1 MSTRVYLSQHTCQT
15 TQEEDALVCIRIQR
29 SRATVKDLH
38 RRLQHAY
45 QHEAL
50 SHITENRKVGTRKR
64 LIFQHPI
71 LAIIAHPPHVMLSM
85 RGVVRNSPSS
95 AGSFPG
101 AGGLCAR

>member
-1 MSTRVYLSQHTCQT
+1 M
-15 TQEEDALVCIRIQR
+15 CIRIQR

-64 LIFQHPI
+64 LIWVWLFFDDVHLMI
-71 LAIIAHPPHVMLSM
+71 SKWGARLGRCVW
-85 RGVVRNSPSS
+85 S
-95 AGSFPG
+95 A
-101 AGGLCAR
+101 